1 MRTLTGI
8 LLSILTILSCQN
20 QDSTWEV
27 GPEGDLSHIPY
38 RAELIQLNEPERF
51 VKMVESEDNPITKAG
66 VDLGRHLF
74 YDPIL
79 SRDST
84 RSCASCHIQAYG
96 FSDTIAFSLGIE
108 NRAGQ
113 RNAIALA
120 NLGYHYTQFFWD
132 GRVKSLE
139 EQALIPV
146 EDSLELGN
154 DWEEVERRIQAH
166 ATYPVKFRQAFGV
179 VGVHEIDRYLVA
191 KALAQFERT
200 FISADNKFDRAL
212 AGRAELSPEEERGR
226 LIFFDESEMLPSG
239 ECEHCHVG
247 PLLTTLTFFNNG
259 LDNTDLTLTDIGLER
274 VSANIFDRGKFKTPS
289 LRNIALTAPYM
300 HDGRFATLEEVIE
313 QYNRGGHY
321 SKNESPNIRPLGLNE
336 QDKADLIAF
345 LNTLTDSS
353 YLNRPELSN
362 PFLP

>member
-8 LLSILTILSCQN
+8 LLLFLTILSCQN
-20 QDSTWEV
+20 QHPTWEV
-27 GPEGDLSHIPY
+27 GPGGDLRHIPY
-38 RAELIQLNEPERF
+38 QPQRVQLNEPQRF
-51 VKMVESEDNPITKAG
+51 VKMVESEDNPITQAG

-84 RSCASCHIQAYG
+84 RSCASCHIQAFG
-96 FSDTIAFSLGIE
+96 FSDTIALSLGIE
-108 NRAGQ
+108 NRVGQ

-120 NLGYHYTQFFWD
+120 NLGYHYTRFFWD
-132 GRVKSLE
+132 GRATSLE

-154 DWEEVERRIQAH
+154 DWEEVEGRIQVH
-166 ATYPVKFRQAFGV
+166 PSYPVKFRQAFGV
-179 VGVHEIDRYLVA
+179 EGVHEIDRYLVA

-200 FISADNKFDRAL
+200 FISSDSKFDRAL
-212 AGRAELSPEEERGR
+212 AGQLTLSPAEERGR
-226 LIFFDESEMLPSG
+226 LIFFDESEVLPTG
-239 ECEHCHVG
+239 ECAHCHVG

-259 LDNTDLTLTDIGLER
+259 LDNTDLTLSDVGLER
-274 VSANIFDRGKFKTPS
+274 VSENLFDRGKFKTPS
-289 LRNIALTAPYM
+289 LRNVALTAPYM
-300 HDGRFATLEEVIE
+300 HDGRFVTLEEVIE
-313 QYNRGGHY
+313 QYNKGGHY

-345 LNTLTDSS
+345 LNTLTDTT
-353 YLNRPELSN
+353 YLNRQELSN